1 MKILHPDKHTLQ
13 SIEKQQE
20 VADLSSEVIRGY
32 EILKDDYERALHLL
46 ELHGEALEQEGTT
59 ASMKILQENDDDD
72 DDDDEK
78 KGAVDTDVLFQVMEI
93 REQIDAVDLK
103 GGDDADGKK
112 RRELNR
118 LLQEN
123 QGRIE
128 ETVELLK
135 GAFGRND
142 WVHAKRLVATLQ
154 YWNRIKETIV
164 EKL

>member
-20 VADLSSEVIRGY
+20 VADLSSKVIRGY
-32 EILKDDYERALHLL
+32 EILKDDYQRALHLL
-46 ELHGEALEQEGTT
+46 ELHGEALELEGTT
-59 ASMKILQENDDDD
+59 ASMQILQENDDG
-72 DDDDEK
+72 DEK
-78 KGAVDTDVLFQVMEI
+78 KNAVDTDVLFQVMEI

-128 ETVELLK
+128 ETVEFLK
-135 GAFGRND
+135 EAFGRND

-154 YWNRIKETIV
+154 YWNRIKETIL